1 MVPIDLYSRANGL
14 RTSTTYENAIR
25 SHIKAE
31 QTTQKKPFRIQ
42 AMANNQAQTNHKNI
56 ENAQWRRSLHW

>member
-25 SHIKAE
+25 SHIKAK
-31 QTTQKKPFRIQ
+31 QTTQKKPSRIQ
-42 AMANNQAQTNHKNI
+42 TIANSNTSINQNSENMQDAQ
-56 ENAQWRRSLHW
+56 